1 MTTDIKYTVK
11 PMENKRQSQQD
22 STTDIRLTDS
32 ITSEY
37 PEYRP
42 IVLSNYAGPQM
53 RSIIEY
59 VNAYMMPPPAEEMNK
74 SHRTDELDIEFAR
87 PPKRRWVS
95 ISITYKTIVNRET
108 GSEMSVDDTPVPSPK
123 KNKRVSFW
131 KRTKRLFL
139 RIIIC
144 A

>member
-1 MTTDIKYTVK
+1 MTTDIRYTVK
-11 PMENKRQSQQD
+11 PMENKRPSQQD
-22 STTDIRLTDS
+22 STTDIRRTDN
-32 ITSEY
+32 TF

-53 RSIIEY
+53 RSIIGY
-59 VNAYMMPPPAEEMNK
+59 VNAYMMPPPAEEIKK
-74 SHRTDELDIEFAR
+74 SNRTDELDIEFAR
-87 PPKRRWVS
+87 PPKRRWVLS
-95 ISITYKTIVNRET
+95 IPITYKKIMSRET
-108 GSEMSVDDTPVPSPK
+108 ENEMSVNDTPVPSPK
-123 KNKRVSFW
+123 KNKRASLW